1 MFLQTLSFLHNLTT
15 MLFGIFISAF
25 FLGVK
30 QNAKNVFTLFSFS
43 CFEGALYIMAFL
55 QLGEYS
61 ANQLY
66 ALIIHLPLIL
76 FLILY
81 YKYSLLS
88 SCISVCSAYLC
99 CQISNWIGLLAL
111 TITGSEACYYV
122 LRILITLITYFLLC
136 RSVCHTTQ
144 TIFTKEKKDL
154 IIIGFLPCAYYIF
167 DYACTKLSD
176 VLYSGNKTVV
186 EFMGFAF
193 CISYFAFLF
202 IYFEEYESSQEIRQY
217 NDLIEI
223 RLSSIQQE
231 INQVRKSER
240 RLAILRHDMRHHLNI
255 ILTQMQNGNTQQS
268 IDYIREI
275 SNAYDE
281 TVITSY
287 CKNETVNSV
296 LSIYQTRFADKGF
309 TLDCSISIGQTLPC
323 PDMAVC
329 TILSNALENIMHALE
344 KPDIKDKRAS
354 LVLFEKKKHLLF
366 QFENP
371 VQEIPRFV
379 DGMPVSLRK
388 DHGTGVKSIAFY
400 VEQLNGSCHFSVQN
414 HTFILKIII

>member
-275 SNAYDE
+275 SNAYDD

-287 CKNETVNSV
+287 CKNEMINAVI
-296 LSIYQTRFADKGF
+296 SIYQSRFTDKGMA
-309 TLDCSISIGQTLPC
+309 LDCNICIGSSLSC
-323 PDMAVC
+323 PDAAVC
-329 TILSNALENIMHALE
+329 TILSNALENVMHALE
-344 KPDIKDKRAS
+344 KTDIEDKRAS
-354 LVLFEKKKHLLF
+354 LFMLQKRNHLLF
-366 QFENP
+366 QIENP
-371 VQEIPRFV
+371 VQQIPKFV
-379 DGMPVSLRK
+379 DGMPVSNQRG
-388 DHGTGVKSIAFY
+388 HGMGVKSIAFY
-400 VEQLNGSCHFSVQN
+400 VEQLNGTWQFSVVD
-414 HTFILKIII
+414 HSFILKIII